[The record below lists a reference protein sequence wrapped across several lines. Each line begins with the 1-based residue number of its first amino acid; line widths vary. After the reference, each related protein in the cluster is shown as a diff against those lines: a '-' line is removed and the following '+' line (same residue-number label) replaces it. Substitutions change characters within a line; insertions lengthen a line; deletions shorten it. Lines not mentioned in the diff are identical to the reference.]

1 MSVGNGVPERS
12 TKRPLKVGLFF
23 QHAQVGPEG
32 RKPEWGRILALAQHA
47 EQAGFDS
54 LWFPDHFLFPR
65 GDLGLNPDGTPMGER
80 EAASGFWDCWTMMA
94 AIAAAVPRVELGT
107 LVACTGFRNPGVL
120 VKIVDTLDEISGGRV
135 ILGVGGGDS
144 GYEHHVMGISYENRI
159 SRFEEALKIIHGY
172 FHEGIV
178 NFEGEH
184 FSAHD
189 LERRPAGPRPN
200 GPPILIGALGTGKRM
215 LRLTAQYADQWNG
228 TINRRSRPEYVAPL
242 RDAID
247 AACIQHGR
255 DPATLVR
262 TLSLGAAV
270 AGRTLPGEP
279 ITGSPEEMAETLRAF
294 AREGISHVQLWLT
307 PTSRAGVDAFAPVL
321 ELLDRG

>member
-1 MSVGNGVPERS
+1 LSTTSS

-32 RKPEWGRILALAQHA
+32 RKPEWARILALASHA

-65 GDLGLNPDGTPMGER
+65 GDLGLNPDGTAKGER
-80 EAASGFWDCWTMMA
+80 EAASGFWDCWTLMA
-94 AIAAAVPRVELGT
+94 AIAASVPRVELGT
-107 LVACTGFRNPGVL
+107 LVTCTGFRNPGVL
-120 VKIVDTLDEISGGRV
+120 AKIADTLDEISGGRV
-135 ILGVGGGDS
+135 ILGIGGGDS
-144 GYEHHVMGISYENRI
+144 GYEHHTMGISYENRI
-159 SRFEEALKIIHGY
+159 GRFEEALKIIHGY
-172 FHEGIV
+172 FHEGIA

-200 GPPILIGALGTGKRM
+200 GPPLLIGALGTGKRM

-242 RDAID
+242 REAID
-247 AACIQHGR
+247 AACREHGR

-262 TLSLGAAV
+262 TLSVGAAV
-270 AGRTLPGEP
+270 AGRTAPGEP
-279 ITGSPEEMAETLRAF
+279 ITGTPEEMAETLRGF
-294 AREGISHVQLWLT
+294 AREGISHVQLWLS